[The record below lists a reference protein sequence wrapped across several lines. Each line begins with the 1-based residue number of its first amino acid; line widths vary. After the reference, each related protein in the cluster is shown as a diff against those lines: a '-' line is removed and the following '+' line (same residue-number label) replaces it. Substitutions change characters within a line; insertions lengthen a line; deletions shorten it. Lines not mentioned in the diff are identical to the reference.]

1 MSTHLH
7 LSENGDQ
14 VMRRAMNWS
23 LGVSIALLVGKVSAW
38 FLTGSAAILS
48 DAAESVIHVIAVAF
62 ATYSLRLSMRPASDR
77 FLFGYEKISFFSA
90 GFEGALIAVAAVVI
104 IVTAIEQWIGGL
116 TIQKLGIGTAIVTAV
131 SVINLGLGAYLIRTG
146 RRHHNI
152 ILEANGKHVLTDSWT
167 SFGVILGLVLVLV
180 TGWKPFDPICAI
192 IVALNLFWSGSK
204 LVLRSIKGLLDYA
217 DPEIYALL
225 QNRLETICKEQSVE
239 FHELRIRSTGKRILA
254 EVHLLFPASMT
265 IGQAHTIATRIEESL
280 EKDFR
285 QPIEITSHLESLED
299 HATVHQRQNDSN
311 PAGIS

>member
-1 MSTHLH
+1 
-7 LSENGDQ
+7 
-14 VMRRAMNWS
+14 MRRAMNWS
-23 LGVSIALLVGKVSAW
+23 LGVSIALLVGKVFAW
-38 FLTGSAAILS
+38 LLTGSAAILS

-104 IVTAIEQWIGGL
+104 IATAIEQWIAGL
-116 TIQKLGIGTAIVTAV
+116 TIQKLGIGTAVITAV
-131 SVINLGLGAYLIRTG
+131 SIINLGLGVYLIRTG
-146 RRHHNI
+146 KRHHNI
-152 ILEANGKHVLTDSWT
+152 ILESNGKHVLTDSWT
-167 SFGVILGLVLVLV
+167 SFGVILGLALVLI

-217 DPEIYALL
+217 DPDIYAQL
-225 QNRLETICKEQSVE
+225 QSRLEMNCKEHQVE

-280 EKDFR
+280 EKDFS
-285 QPIEITSHLESLED
+285 QPIGITTHLESLED
-299 HATVHQRQNDSN
+299 HATVHHRQSGSD
-311 PAGIS
+311 AARIS